1 MHRTTAP
8 DFCWLGGAATLMP
21 TNDPLAFILEPH

>member
-8 DFCWLGGAATLMP
+8 NARRLGGAATLMP
-21 TNDPLAFILEPH
+21 SNDPLAFILEPH